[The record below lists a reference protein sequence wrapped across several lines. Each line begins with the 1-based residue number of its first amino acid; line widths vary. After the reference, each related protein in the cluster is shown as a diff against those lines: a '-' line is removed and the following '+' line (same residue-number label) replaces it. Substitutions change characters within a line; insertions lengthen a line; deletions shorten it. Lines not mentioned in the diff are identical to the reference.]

1 MPHNKSSKAKGRPV
15 HNGGFVSSGIV
26 VGKTPQTRRDH
37 ISEQLKGNRV
47 TMGTNVPTQ
56 AEGAVG
62 DITVRDVI
70 SVGLRCY
77 IKTDSGW
84 FDINSLIGTFRI
96 NWIDMNLDNSWLR
109 YSTGTQ
115 KPQFC
120 KDQNGF
126 VHFRGVM
133 KDGGA
138 QDTFT
143 TLPEGF
149 RPSTKIFIPVYKSGT
164 INVAL
169 EITAAGACSF
179 NTGTSNGQEY
189 IDGISFFAHQKVTS
203 IGAGSTVSQ
212 DQFPSGFP
220 VL

>member
-1 MPHNKSSKAKGRPV
+1 MPHNKSSKAKGSPV

-96 NWIDMNLDNSWLR
+96 NWIDMNLDSSWVR
-109 YSTGTQ
+109 YSDATQ
-115 KPQFC
+115 KPQYC

-133 KDGGA
+133 KDGSGGTA
-138 QDTFT
+138 TFT

-149 RPSTKIFIPVYKSGT
+149 SPP
-164 INVAL
+164 
-169 EITAAGACSF
+169 
-179 NTGTSNGQEY
+179 
-189 IDGISFFAHQKVTS
+189 
-203 IGAGSTVSQ
+203 
-212 DQFPSGFP
+212 
-220 VL
+220 